1 MKQYISIPQQAC
13 LHHGLNLS
21 IIDLAVFDCIKDL
34 FIAPKTKCVI
44 HSERPFYHITH
55 EHFLVLL
62 PILGYNDTKHIVKH
76 LNNLVHEGVLMRY
89 GVDISNVAGLYA
101 AGEYYSKLVISSMNN
116 ADAETAKDIAAS
128 HRQKRFDLLVKRRV
142 AFVESLQPYVA
153 TYGEVLI
160 KEFIDY
166 WCETNVSKT
175 RMRFEIESTW
185 ETESRLLRW
194 ATNKGFQK
202 KTPPP
207 SPQPETKNDWKET
220 LNL

>member
-1 MKQYISIPQQAC
+1 MKLYISIPQQAC

-175 RMRFEIESTW
+175 RMRL
-185 ETESRLLRW
+185 RLSQHGKQNRSCFGGLPIKDFKR
-194 ATNKGFQK
+194 KHRHHHH
-202 KTPPP
+202 
-207 SPQPETKNDWKET
+207 
-220 LNL
+220 NLKLKMIGRKP

>member
-101 AGEYYSKLVISSMNN
+101 AGEYYSKLVISSMN
-116 ADAETAKDIAAS
+116 
-128 HRQKRFDLLVKRRV
+128 
-142 AFVESLQPYVA
+142 VA

-175 RMRFEIESTW
+175 RMRFEIEPTW